1 MADIQEWMKTVE
13 EKAQEVA
20 TSENC
25 LLYDIEFVGAGS
37 GRTLRVFIDKEE
49 EGAISIDDCSNVSK
63 GISDYLDTNDVI
75 PGDTYNLEVSTP
87 GLDRVLK
94 QPWHFKKAI
103 GKKVYIKTTK
113 ALETLGVTDRKWKS
127 AKTVEEVLEAADDNG
142 LHFKVGGVDLDI
154 PYAMI
159 DKAKIVFEFSKGQ
172 KK

>member
-1 MADIQEWMKTVE
+1 MADNQEWMKTVE

-25 LLYDIEFVGAGS
+25 LLYDIEFVGVGK

-63 GISDYLDTNDVI
+63 GLSDFLDANDVI
-75 PGDTYNLEVSTP
+75 PGETYNLEVSTP

-94 QPWHFKKAI
+94 QPWHFKKVI
-103 GKKVYIKTTK
+103 GRKIYVKTTK
-113 ALETLGVTDRKWKS
+113 ALESLGVTDRKWKS
-127 AKTVEEVLEAADDNG
+127 SKTVEHVLDAADDNG
-142 LHFKVGGVDLDI
+142 LQFTVGDVQLNI
-154 PYAMI
+154 PYSLI
-159 DKAKIVFEFSKGQ
+159 DKAKVVFEFSKGQ